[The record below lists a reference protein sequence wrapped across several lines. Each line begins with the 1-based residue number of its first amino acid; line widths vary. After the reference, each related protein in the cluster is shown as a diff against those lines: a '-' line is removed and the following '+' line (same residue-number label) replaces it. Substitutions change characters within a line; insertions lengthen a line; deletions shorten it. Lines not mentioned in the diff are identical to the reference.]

1 MYAFPLV
8 CCFQKNIRLHC
19 TADGITAVDK
29 NMTKKARVQ
38 KRGCP
43 KSRSLSLESMKE
55 IISKQDEILT
65 SIRKLELCVHDICVR
80 MGTLEEVDHSFQS
93 TSIDVSD
100 DTAAK
105 GSESESLSTKQGDD
119 KTVPINDAEILD
131 SKPVPVN
138 PVSSIGEEDANSNDV
153 EPAREV
159 LKSSQLT
166 EAFENGYKQALIA
179 SFQWVINIKTHLD
192 SIRQSGTLSD
202 LVMTNPHMV
211 IEFIESFELGFNE
224 HIDITERNPIGDS
237 YDSTTM
243 ERYGTELTNK
253 REEDDTVVS
262 VLYGD
267 KYYYTIGDCIIRKQR
282 VIVKR
287 FDGNMED

>member
-1 MYAFPLV
+1 MYVFPLV
-8 CCFQKNIRLHC
+8 CCFLKNIRLHC

-38 KRGCP
+38 KRGCQ
-43 KSRSLSLESMKE
+43 KSRSLSPESMTE

-65 SIRKLELCVHDICVR
+65 SIRKLELCVHDLCVK

-105 GSESESLSTKQGDD
+105 GSESEFLSTKQGDD

-138 PVSSIGEEDANSNDV
+138 PVSSVGEGDVNSNDV
-153 EPAREV
+153 EPVREV

-166 EAFENGYKQALIA
+166 EAFENGYKKALIR
-179 SFQWVINIKTHLD
+179 SFQWVIDIKTYLD
-192 SIRQSGTLSD
+192 SLRHLGPLSE
-202 LVMTNPHMV
+202 LVMTNPRMV
-211 IEFIESFELGFNE
+211 IEFIDSFELGFNE
-224 HIDITERNPIGDS
+224 HIDVTERNPIGEF

-243 ERYGTELTNK
+243 ERYDTELTNK
-253 REEDDTVVS
+253 KDEDETVVS
-262 VLYGD
+262 VLYD
-267 KYYYTIGDCIIRKQR
+267 DNYYYAIDDCVIRKQR
-282 VIVKR
+282 VIVKK

>member
-1 MYAFPLV
+1 MYAFPPV
-8 CCFQKNIRLHC
+8 CCFQNNIRLHC

-65 SIRKLELCVHDICVR
+65 SIRKLELCVHDLCVR

-93 TSIDVSD
+93 SSIEVLGAA
-100 DTAAK
+100 AAK
-105 GSESESLSTKQGDD
+105 GSESESVSIEHGDD
-119 KTVPINDAEILD
+119 KTMPINDAEILD

-138 PVSSIGEEDANSNDV
+138 PVSSIGEEDANSNDI

-166 EAFENGYKQALIA
+166 EAFENGYKKALIE
-179 SFQWVINIKTHLD
+179 SLQWVINIKTHLD
-192 SIRQSGTLSD
+192 SIRQSGTLSE

-224 HIDITERNPIGDS
+224 HIDVTERNPIGEF

-243 ERYGTELTNK
+243 ERYDTELTNK
-253 REEDDTVVS
+253 KDEDDRVVS
-262 VLYGD
+262 VLYD
-267 KYYYTIGDCIIRKQR
+267 DNYYYAIDDCVIRKQR
-282 VIVKR
+282 VVVNK
-287 FDGNMED
+287 FNGN

>member
-1 MYAFPLV
+1 MYVFPLV
-8 CCFQKNIRLHC
+8 CCFLKNIRLHC

-38 KRGCP
+38 KRGCQ
-43 KSRSLSLESMKE
+43 KSRSLSSESMTE

-65 SIRKLELCVHDICVR
+65 SIRKLELCVHDLCVK
-80 MGTLEEVDHSFQS
+80 MGTLEEVDYSFQS
-93 TSIDVSD
+93 TPIDVSY
-100 DTAAK
+100 DTVAK
-105 GSESESLSTKQGDD
+105 GSESESLSTGQGDD

-138 PVSSIGEEDANSNDV
+138 PVSSVGEGDVNSNDV

-166 EAFENGYKQALIA
+166 VAFENGYKKALIE
-179 SFQWVINIKTHLD
+179 SLQWVINIKTHLD
-192 SIRQSGTLSD
+192 SIRQSGTLSE

-211 IEFIESFELGFNE
+211 IELIESFELGFDE
-224 HIDITERNPIGDS
+224 HIDVIERNPIGEF
-237 YDSTTM
+237 YDSATM
-243 ERYGTELTNK
+243 ERYDTELTNK
-253 REEDDTVVS
+253 REDDDRVAS

-267 KYYYTIGDCIIRKQR
+267 KYYYAIGACVIRKQR